1 MDSAAKVP
9 WGPLQPKETSC
20 ALCLP
25 VIFFRC
31 SELVQLTGEV
41 SGESLR
47 RNRLMGIFKSVYL
60 FIYLFMV
67 VFKQNVKTELG
78 S

>member
-1 MDSAAKVP
+1 MDSAANAP
-9 WGPLQPKETSC
+9 MGTLQPKEPSC

-41 SGESLR
+41 SGESLKSKSQ
-47 RNRLMGIFKSVYL
+47 MGI
-60 FIYLFMV
+60 
-67 VFKQNVKTELG
+67 
-78 S
+78 

>member
-1 MDSAAKVP
+1 MDSAANAP
-9 WGPLQPKETSC
+9 MGTLQPKEPSC

-41 SGESLR
+41 SGESLKSTSP
-47 RNRLMGIFKSVYL
+47 MGIYEVQLFTKSLEPHIATDLTHDVP
-60 FIYLFMV
+60 
-67 VFKQNVKTELG
+67 
-78 S
+78 